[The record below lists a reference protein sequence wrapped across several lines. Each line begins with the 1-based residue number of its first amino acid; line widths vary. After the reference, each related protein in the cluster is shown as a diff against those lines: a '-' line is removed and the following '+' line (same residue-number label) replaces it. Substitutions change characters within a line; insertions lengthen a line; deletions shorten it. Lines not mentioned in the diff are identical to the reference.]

1 MDICKAVYF
10 NLSVSVNHSSTAP
23 AFLRGSDLLASAE
36 CLCVPA
42 GVLRLPRWLTLSHIV
57 LDFTGHGGEGRLDIL
72 ALLGRRLK
80 EAHAV
85 VVGHLLA
92 LLKRDGTSVLQIGLV
107 SDQDSR
113 DVILSVLF
121 DFGHPGVH
129 SVEGVAVG
137 DVVNDDNAMR
147 AFIIARSDSLES
159 FLAGRVPDLQ
169 LADFLVDVDGADFEV
184 DANGRHEVL
193 LELVVL
199 IKVKRKGEG

>member
-1 MDICKAVYF
+1 M
-10 NLSVSVNHSSTAP
+10 
-23 AFLRGSDLLASAE
+23 
-36 CLCVPA
+36 
-42 GVLRLPRWLTLSHIV
+42 
-57 LDFTGHGGEGRLDIL
+57 
-72 ALLGRRLK
+72 
-80 EAHAV
+80 
-85 VVGHLLA
+85 VGHLLA

-137 DVVNDDNAMR
+137 DVVNDDDAMR
-147 AFIIARSDSLES
+147 ALIIARSDSLES